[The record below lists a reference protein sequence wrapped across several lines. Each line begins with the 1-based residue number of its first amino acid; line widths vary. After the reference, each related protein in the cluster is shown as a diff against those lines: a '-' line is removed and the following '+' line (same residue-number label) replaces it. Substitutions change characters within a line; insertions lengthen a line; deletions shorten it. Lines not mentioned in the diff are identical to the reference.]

1 MRLKS
6 AAAPATV
13 TPTIDRIP
21 LEKSGKVIM
30 RLRCKPGYLYKSA
43 KQPSEGRLGRN
54 VFTEPF

>member
-13 TPTIDRIP
+13 TPTIDRVP

-30 RLRCKPGYLYKSA
+30 RLRCKPGYLYKSIYA
-43 KQPSEGRLGRN
+43 TFGGKAW
-54 VFTEPF
+54 